1 MLSITIDD
9 EQVARSLNRYRR
21 NISES
26 ASLMRRLSFSL
37 RDYVRETIHMGGR
50 KRPYAP
56 LAPLTRLQ
64 TGRIKPLISL
74 TPSIKSRYTPNT
86 VEVYFENEDATSQ
99 GWNIEQHHKGYVI
112 PARKTLM
119 MITPRRGIAKPI
131 FFRSAKRT
139 RVPAREVIPTQREV
153 NSVISAAVRE
163 WIEKG
168 SR

>member
-1 MLSITIDD
+1 MLSIRFDD
-9 EQVARSLNRYRR
+9 EQVQRSLNRYRR

-37 RDYVRETIHMGGR
+37 RDYVRETIRMGGR

-56 LAPLTRLQ
+56 LSQMTRLR

-74 TPSIKSRYTPNT
+74 VNSIKSDYTPT
-86 VEVYFENEDATSQ
+86 SVRVYFENEKAAAQ
-99 GWNIEQHHKGYVI
+99 GWTIEQHHKGFTI
-112 PARKTLM
+112 PARQKLM
-119 MITPRRGIAKPI
+119 VVRPRRGIGKPI
-131 FFRSAKRT
+131 FFRTARRT

-163 WIEKG
+163 WIERG
-168 SR
+168 R